1 MTNFFAFSFVQT
13 EDGVV
18 DAASKKAAYDL
29 AERDTEN
36 RIWTTISLLAK
47 LKVCV
52 EKTLLLNPFVPNVP
66 LRFSDVFRG

>member
-1 MTNFFAFSFVQT
+1 MTIFFAFSFVQT

-18 DAASKKAAYDL
+18 DVASKKAAYDL
-29 AERDTEN
+29 PERDTEN

-52 EKTLLLNPFVPNVP
+52 EKTFA
-66 LRFSDVFRG
+66 